1 MSENPGALKYSYD
14 ILSKLCGLISKFSKD
29 FKYSFWE
36 KIENYAVDTVAEISL
51 TTKVFWFD
59 EKIQHLSTAKKDI
72 EIINVLL
79 KVCHDSNK
87 ISHKD
92 YDEIDNDL
100 NELFNQITK
109 RENFCR
115 IKLKEQSDLL
125 K

>member
-1 MSENPGALKYSYD
+1 MPENPDALRKSYN
-14 ILSKLCGLISKFSKD
+14 ILLQLCNLISKSSKD
-29 FKYSFWE
+29 FRYSFWE
-36 KIENYAVDTVAEISL
+36 KIEKYALDMVAEISL
-51 TTKVFWFD
+51 ASKAFWFE

>member
-1 MSENPGALKYSYD
+1 
-14 ILSKLCGLISKFSKD
+14 
-29 FKYSFWE
+29 
-36 KIENYAVDTVAEISL
+36 
-51 TTKVFWFD
+51 
-59 EKIQHLSTAKKDI
+59 
-72 EIINVLL
+72 LL

>member
-1 MSENPGALKYSYD
+1 MSENPDALRKSYN
-14 ILSKLCGLISKFSKD
+14 ILLQLCNLISKFSKD

-115 IKLKEQSDLL
+115 IKLKEQSDLF